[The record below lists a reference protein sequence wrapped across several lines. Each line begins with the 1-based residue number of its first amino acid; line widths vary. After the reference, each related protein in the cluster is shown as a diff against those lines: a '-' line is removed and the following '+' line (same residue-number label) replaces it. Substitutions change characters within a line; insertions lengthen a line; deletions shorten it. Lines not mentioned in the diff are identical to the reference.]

1 MASLPLLA
9 SPLELHLDLPLDRL
23 PAIWDQN
30 QFLSNP
36 TSRWHSY
43 LNQLAIEALQ
53 PWLQEDATVKFGLNE
68 TARASIW
75 DLVGGTALLVNS
87 QRWIVLPTEV
97 LDLEEVTVPRE
108 WLDLPNWVGAM
119 YLFIQ
124 VNPDD
129 GWARLLGFATY
140 DELRRWGQLDDDDRT
155 YHLPAHHLT
164 CDLALLQLTASL
176 ISAPAVPP
184 VASLDLVQ
192 AQSLLTRLSNPS
204 LLAPRLEIPFV
215 QWAALIHHDGWRQQL
230 AERRWGLP
238 EQRSLRQWLQAGL
251 TALAE
256 QSGWRQS
263 VAMTGV
269 RSLAERG
276 ELVKSFTLAGDPY
289 ELWVRSLDLE
299 ANSWRIGVRAVNPD
313 RLIPTGVVLRLL
325 TEDLQPFEGNEDQS
339 PVPVA
344 ELFIDMTLEFGEG
357 IVWQIEPTPDEG
369 GLEVLR
375 F

>member
-1 MASLPLLA
+1 
-9 SPLELHLDLPLDRL
+9 
-23 PAIWDQN
+23 
-30 QFLSNP
+30 
-36 TSRWHSY
+36 
-43 LNQLAIEALQ
+43 
-53 PWLQEDATVKFGLNE
+53 
-68 TARASIW
+68 
-75 DLVGGTALLVNS
+75 
-87 QRWIVLPTEV
+87 
-97 LDLEEVTVPRE
+97 
-108 WLDLPNWVGAM
+108 
-119 YLFIQ
+119 
-124 VNPDD
+124 
-129 GWARLLGFATY
+129 
-140 DELRRWGQLDDDDRT
+140 LRRWGQLDDDDRT

-176 ISAPAVPP
+176 ASAPAVPP
-184 VASLDLVQ
+184 VASLDLAQ